1 MALKNH
7 PPFGGYFPIFYT
19 ALSFS
24 YLSYTAFICSSLSC
38 ILGEAESFATF
49 MTDVRSIT
57 AVTKLLWYVFFL
69 VRPVQSGVK
78 VSHEGFYL
86 PPEYG
91 LAPCFLVFPE
101 FLVLFRKQLIPSLAY
116 GFKLG
121 VFTAG
126 IYVYLSVVGVEIAVF
141 RSVLA
146 FRDAYIKTALFCVK

>member
-1 MALKNH
+1 MLQPLLYLRGSRVVFH
-7 PPFGGYFPIFYT
+7 VYGGSQVNNGCNELLWNVF
-19 ALSFS
+19 L
-24 YLSYTAFICSSLSC
+24 L
-38 ILGEAESFATF
+38 
-49 MTDVRSIT
+49 VRS
-57 AVTKLLWYVFFL
+57 
-69 VRPVQSGVK
+69 VQSGVK
-78 VSHEGFYL
+78 VSHKRFYL
-86 PPEYG
+86 TPEYG

-101 FLVLFRKQLIPSLAY
+101 SLVLFRKQLIPSLAD